1 MQMVQTYEALSPS
14 LIGIAKKI
22 DCLACT
28 ALLDEAGLEHKP
40 GLVCPSSQGSHD
52 DMDFQLF
59 QNSVDALQ
67 GYFHAQCLNGHQNVS
82 FENIR
87 LYGLQ
92 AEQKMMAKT
101 RQINTHKGAIFNLGF
116 ASAAVGKCLADSS
129 TLSADTISQ
138 KIQNTWQD
146 DLLNHLQRDPNSH
159 GQRMRAQYGITGA
172 IEEVASGFKT
182 VIDIALPVYIDIYAK
197 TWDRQQAAIQS
208 LFSLMAYVQD
218 TNIVWRGG
226 LSALYI
232 VQDLSKQFLARG
244 GVLQQ
249 KWIQDVAKIEDYF
262 VQNHLSPGGSADL
275 LGVTLF
281 LLKVENE
288 FRNHI

>member
-1 MQMVQTYEALSPS
+1 MQMVQPYEALCPS
-14 LIGIAKKI
+14 IIGVSKTL
-22 DCLACT
+22 DRLACT
-28 ALLDEAGLEHKP
+28 ALLDEASLEHKP
-40 GLVCPSSQGSHD
+40 GLVCPSSQGSHE

-59 QNSVDALQ
+59 QKSVKSLQ
-67 GYFHAQCLNGHQNVS
+67 GYFQAQCLNGYRNV
-82 FENIR
+82 ELEKIR
-87 LYGLQ
+87 QCGIL
-92 AEQKMMAKT
+92 AEQKMMSAT

-116 ASAAVGKCLADSS
+116 ASAAVGQCLAANRQLNAGS
-129 TLSADTISQ
+129 ISQ
-138 KIQNTWQD
+138 KIQNTWHH
-146 DLLNHLQRDPNSH
+146 DLLNHLQRDSNSH
-159 GQRMRAQYGITGA
+159 GQRMRNQYGITGA

-182 VIDIALPVYIDIYAK
+182 VMEVALPAYIDTYAK
-197 TWDRQQAAIQS
+197 TANIQKASIQS

-232 VQDLSKQFLARG
+232 VQDIAKQFLARG

-249 KWIQDVAKIEDYF
+249 HWIQDVSNIENYF
-262 VQNHLSPGGSADL
+262 VQHRLSPGGSADL

>member
-1 MQMVQTYEALSPS
+1 MHMLASGEVLRPNIISTAERL
-14 LIGIAKKI
+14 
-22 DCLACT
+22 DHLACM
-28 ALLDEAGLEHKP
+28 ALLDEASLEHKP
-40 GLVCPSSQGSHD
+40 GLVCPSSQGSHS
-52 DMDFQLF
+52 DMDFSLF
-59 QNSVDALQ
+59 QSSVDALQ
-67 GYFHAQCLNGHQNVS
+67 GYFQAQCLNGYRNV
-82 FENIR
+82 ELEKIR
-87 LYGLQ
+87 QCGIL
-92 AEQKMMAKT
+92 AEQKMMSAT

-116 ASAAVGKCLADSS
+116 ASAAAGQCLAANSQLNAGS
-129 TLSADTISQ
+129 ISQ
-138 KIQNTWQD
+138 KIQNTWRH

-159 GQRMRAQYGITGA
+159 GQRMRRQYGITGA

-182 VIDIALPVYIDIYAK
+182 VMEVALPAYIDIYAK
-197 TWDRQQAAIQS
+197 TANIQQASIQS

-226 LSALYI
+226 LSSLYL
-232 VQDLSKQFLARG
+232 VQDIAKQFLARG

-249 KWIQDVAKIEDYF
+249 HWVKDVSKIENYF
-262 VQNHLSPGGSADL
+262 VQHRLSPGGSADL